1 MRLASRLVL
10 AFTASGLACIAG
22 LGLFVRE
29 DRGNLETQRFERE
42 ADLACTNVRQ
52 ELMRQGEADRKL
64 VGGACRSGELADR
77 VAVSIERSG
86 EAAGM
91 ELGWRESVRQERDA
105 FGLDELTLLTVDGRV
120 IGADPPRLA
129 DLPRADVAASLS
141 TLSGKAGLRASAPAA
156 LVTSCIRPIAARATG
171 VGFLAARDLDPLL
184 RRVSTGLGVI
194 VRAGNPLPVD
204 LDHLERACPV
214 DDGAGTVLPLTVVKD
229 KGELKESLSTLD
241 HAVVSAALVSAALAL
256 ILAIFLSRQ
265 LGRPLA
271 ELAAEARKVA
281 DGEARPLRVKGS
293 GEIADLASAFAT
305 MLDDLAATRR
315 RLAATDRVAAWR
327 EVARRVAHEV
337 KNPLAP
343 IRAAVETLRRLRA
356 RNDPA
361 FDEYFDEATR
371 TVLDEVH
378 RIAGIVTE
386 FTRFARL
393 PAPKPT
399 PVDALDLV
407 QTVLRREQARA
418 GAVSLSYEVVSQ
430 QTNGDVG
437 PLRADRDQITQILVN
452 LVQNAIEAL
461 RDTTTP
467 GGGDI
472 LVVLGGDRV
481 HLTIT
486 VEDSGPGIHADFAP
500 RLFEPYATT
509 KSSGTGLGLAIA
521 QRIATDHGG
530 ELSFAGTSRLGGAAF
545 RLSLPREGPP
555 IDSERAR
562 ENNQL

>member
-10 AFTASGLACIAG
+10 AFAASGLACIAG

-29 DRGNLETQRFERE
+29 DRGNVETQRFERE

-77 VAVSIERSG
+77 VAVSLERSG
-86 EAAGM
+86 ESAGM

-129 DLPRADVAASLS
+129 DLPRAELATSLS
-141 TLSGKAGLRASAPAA
+141 ALSGRAGLRSSAPAA

-194 VRAGNPLPVD
+194 VRAGNPVPVD
-204 LDHLERACPV
+204 VDHLERACPV

-293 GEIADLASAFAT
+293 GEIADLVSAFAT

-356 RNDPA
+356 RDDPA

-393 PAPKPT
+393 PAPRPT
-399 PVDALDLV
+399 EVDALDLV
-407 QTVLRREQARA
+407 KTVLRREQARA
-418 GAVSLSYEVVSQ
+418 GAVTLSHE
-430 QTNGDVG
+430 TTGDVG

-452 LVQNAIEAL
+452 LVQNALEAL

-472 LVVLGGDRV
+472 RVVLGGDRV
-481 HLTIT
+481 HLTMT

-555 IDSERAR
+555 IDSERAQR
-562 ENNQL
+562 DNAQNNQL